1 MYQYFE
7 AFRNDA
13 LACGG
18 AYYPDV
24 SLKPQNIDAAF
35 RIYQNARK
43 GTRLLDADDNI
54 IEFGVTI
61 VGRLALTV
69 TTRNEKGEEE
79 FLWLPSDESF
89 PSIDKIL
96 KENLGTL
103 VEGSAD
109 LIGSVLDAKSWSLLA
124 NDAWLLGGIHAKTE
138 FHFAS
143 PLSWRNLWDEA
154 MERLTVT
161 AREVIGITA
170 HGYKLSRPNR
180 KLEAVARCI
189 DEEKVARASLIT
201 HKNQVQ
207 SYLTCDALLKFFKS
221 LPTEATDYP

>member
-7 AFRNDA
+7 AFRKDA

-18 AYYPDV
+18 VYYPDV

-35 RIYQNARK
+35 KIYQTAKK
-43 GTRLLDADDNI
+43 GTTLLDADGKA

-61 VGRLALTV
+61 VGRLALKV
-69 TTRNEKGEEE
+69 RTRNEKGEEE
-79 FLWLPSDESF
+79 YMWLPSDESF
-89 PSIDKIL
+89 PSIDEIL

-103 VEGSAD
+103 AEGSAN
-109 LIGSVLDAKSWSLLA
+109 LIGSILDAKSWSLLA

-143 PLSWRNLWDEA
+143 PLRWRNLWDEGI
-154 MERLTVT
+154 ERLTVT
-161 AREVIGITA
+161 AREVIGITS

-180 KLEAVARCI
+180 KLEAVALCF
-189 DEEKVARASLIT
+189 DERKVLPASLIT
-201 HKNQVQ
+201 YKNQVQ
-207 SYLTCDALLKFFKS
+207 SYLTCDALLKFFKD
-221 LPTEATDYP
+221 LPSEVTDYP